1 MSSSSSSVNPYRPPS
16 ATVAGVREPRAATQF
31 GVPAAK
37 VAAGRGVNWI
47 GEGWTLFKA
56 APWMWIVAL
65 LILAGIQIV
74 LGLIPFLGDIA
85 NILIGPIF
93 MAGLLTFA
101 HGIAQGEEADI
112 GKLFVGFKEKLG
124 SLIAVAAL
132 YIVMIVAV
140 IAVGAIVAVPLL
152 GGADLFNAADPE
164 QAMQT
169 LMEGVGMAGVLI
181 AMLAIVALTVP
192 VTAAYWFA
200 PGLVFYADMGAVA
213 AMKQSFSACMR
224 NWLPFLVYGVLASLV
239 VLLGAMALVIG
250 LFVALPVLMASYYA
264 MFRDLFG
271 QKT

>member
-1 MSSSSSSVNPYRPPS
+1 MSSSSSVNPYRPPS
-16 ATVAGVREPRAATQF
+16 ATVADVREPGAATQF

-37 VAAGRGVNWI
+37 VAASRGANWI
-47 GEGWTLFKA
+47 GEGWTLFKV

-74 LGLIPFLGDIA
+74 LGLIPFLGDIVS
-85 NILIGPIF
+85 ILIGPIF
-93 MAGLLTFA
+93 MVGILTFA
-101 HGIAQGEEADI
+101 HGIAQGAEADV
-112 GKLFVGFKEKLG
+112 GKLFVGFKEKPG
-124 SLIAVAAL
+124 TLIAVAAL

-140 IAVGAIVAVPLL
+140 IAVGAIVTLPLL
-152 GGADLFNAADPE
+152 GGVNLLNAASPE
-164 QAMQT
+164 QAMQA
-169 LMEGVGMAGVLI
+169 LMEGVGGAGMPI
-181 AMLAIVALTVP
+181 AVLAIFALTLP
-192 VTAAYWFA
+192 VVAAYWFA

-213 AMKQSFSACMR
+213 AMKQSFSACLR
-224 NWLPFLVYGVLASLV
+224 NWLPFLVYGILALLV